1 MIHRFVTA
9 ALAGLALLQPALA
22 ADNAIATARDSIK
35 KAGTE
40 LLSTQKEYAD
50 LRLALYREVNKLDDQ
65 VITLSKELRTLE
77 RDEELRTSKVRSL
90 EREVETRKA
99 DFTYAS
105 GVLNQYAKAIIS
117 RLHPAESQL
126 YKTEIETLD
135 QKATAATGD
144 PVAEVIDRSK
154 IMETGIKRLSAI
166 AGGHRF
172 DGKALGRGGQAIEGT
187 HLIVGPAVLFASTD
201 RSFEGVASTADTG
214 AGLAAIVP
222 LAETNGTIAKAI
234 ESGEGTVPL
243 DATGGRA
250 IEAALK
256 NPGGEHSG
264 GAMEHL
270 ALFGDI
276 AKNMM
281 FDGWIAIAVCVLM
294 IVIGWTIAARKILY
308 LNSIEKGT
316 KEFIR
321 QWSLLSSDLTA
332 IDHGDKG
339 SVDSLGGNAD
349 TATQKLIEKSP
360 LYEIYHIGSDEIRH
374 RLANDRTHKK
384 GLTGRSIQAIRAALD
399 AGMVRCQHKLTDG
412 LVYLTISIAGG
423 PYVGLLGT
431 VVGVMITFALI
442 AKSGEVDVNAI
453 APGIASALLAT
464 VAGLVVAIPALF
476 VYSYLNNRIKSMV
489 GEIQVF
495 IDEFVAK
502 MAEFYQGSD
511 NQGTVS
517 KVID

>member
-1 MIHRFVTA
+1 MTHRFFTA
-9 ALAGLALLQPALA
+9 ALAGLALLQPLGA
-22 ADNAIATARDSIK
+22 ADDAIATTRDSIK

-40 LLSTQKEYAD
+40 FLSTKQEYSD
-50 LRLALYREVNKLDDQ
+50 LRLGLYREVNKLDDE
-65 VITLSKELRTLE
+65 VITLSKELRSLE
-77 RDEELRTSKVRSL
+77 RDEELRNSKIRTL
-90 EREVETRKA
+90 EREIETRKA

-105 GVLNQYAKAIIS
+105 GVLNQYAKAIVT

-126 YKTEIETLD
+126 YKQQIESLD

-144 PVAEVIDRSK
+144 PKSEMIERAKIVA
-154 IMETGIKRLSAI
+154 TGIARLAAI
-166 AGGHRF
+166 AGGQRF
-172 DGKALGRGGQAIEGT
+172 EGKALGRAGQAIEGS
-187 HLIVGPAVLFASTD
+187 LFLAGPAVLFASND

-214 AGLAAIVP
+214 AGLPAIVP
-222 LAETNGTIAKAI
+222 LAETNGSIAKAI
-234 ESGEGTVPL
+234 ESGEGNVPL

-256 NPGGEHSG
+256 NPGGEHG
-264 GAMEHL
+264 GAMEHI

-294 IVIGWTIAARKILY
+294 IAVGWTIAARKIIY
-308 LNSIEKGT
+308 LNSVEKGT
-316 KEFIR
+316 REFIR

-332 IDHGDKG
+332 IDHADDG
-339 SVDSLGGNAD
+339 SVQSLGGNAD
-349 TATQKLIEKSP
+349 SATQALIHKSP

-374 RLANDRTHKK
+374 RLIQDRTHKK

-399 AGMVRCQHKLTDG
+399 AGLVRAQHKLTDG

-442 AKSGEVDVNAI
+442 AKQGEVDVNAI

-489 GEIQVF
+489 GEMQVF

-511 NQGTVS
+511 NSGPVS
-517 KVID
+517 KVIE

>member
-50 LRLALYREVNKLDDQ
+50 LRLALYREDNKLDDQ

-144 PVAEVIDRSK
+144 PVAEVMDRCK

>member
-374 RLANDRTHKK
+374 RLSNDRTHKK

>member
-1 MIHRFVTA
+1 MIHRLILATA
-9 ALAGLALLQPALA
+9 IALAPAANAAEQALA
-22 ADNAIATARDSIK
+22 AARDSVK
-35 KAGTE
+35 KAGAE
-40 LLSTQKEYAD
+40 FLSTKQEYSD
-50 LRLALYREVNKLDDQ
+50 LRLGLYREVNKLDDE
-65 VITLSKELRTLE
+65 VLALSKELRTLE

-105 GVLNQYAKAIIS
+105 GVLNQYAKAIVTRI
-117 RLHPAESQL
+117 HPAESQL
-126 YKTEIETLD
+126 YRSSIESLD

-144 PVAEVIDRSK
+144 PATEIAERIK
-154 IMETGIKRLSAI
+154 IVETGIKRLAAI
-166 AGGHRF
+166 AGGQRF
-172 DGKALGRGGQAIEGT
+172 DGKALGRGGQAVEGT
-187 HLIVGPAVLFASTD
+187 LFLAGPAVLFASTD
-201 RSFEGVASTADTG
+201 KSLEGVASAADTG
-214 AGLAAIVP
+214 AGLPAVIP

-234 ESGEGTVPL
+234 ESGEGEVPL

-250 IEAALK
+250 IEAAIK
-256 NPGGEHSG
+256 NPGGSHG
-264 GAMEHL
+264 GAMEHI

-294 IVIGWTIAARKILY
+294 ILVGWTIAARKIIY

-316 KEFIR
+316 REFIR
-321 QWSLLSSDLTA
+321 QWGLLSSDLTA
-332 IDHGDKG
+332 LDHGDKRNV
-339 SVDSLGGNAD
+339 SSLGGKAD
-349 TATQKLIEKSP
+349 PATQALIEKSP

-374 RLANDRTHKK
+374 RLEQDRTHKK

-399 AGMVRCQHKLTDG
+399 AGLVRVQHKLTDG

-442 AKSGEVDVNAI
+442 AKQGEVDVNAI

-476 VYSYLNNRIKSMV
+476 VYSYLNNRIKGMV

-511 NQGTVS
+511 NAASVS
-517 KVID
+517 KVIE

>member
-1 MIHRFVTA
+1 MIHRLALATAVALALFSPATA
-9 ALAGLALLQPALA
+9 ADPVL
-22 ADNAIATARDSIK
+22 ATARESIK

-40 LLSTQKEYAD
+40 FLSTKQEYSD
-50 LRLALYREVNKLDDQ
+50 LRLGLYREVNKLDDE
-65 VITLSKELRTLE
+65 VLALSKELRTLE

-90 EREVETRKA
+90 EREVESRKA
-99 DFTYAS
+99 DFLYAS
-105 GVLNQYAKAIIS
+105 GVLNQYAKAIIT

-126 YKTEIETLD
+126 YKTEIESLD

-144 PVAEVIDRSK
+144 PKAEVIERAK
-154 IMETGIKRLSAI
+154 ILETGIKRLAAI
-166 AGGHRF
+166 AGGQRF
-172 DGKALGRGGQAIEGT
+172 EGKALGRAGQAVEGT
-187 HLIVGPAVLFASTD
+187 LFLAGPAVLFASAD
-201 RSFEGVASTADTG
+201 KSFEGVASTADTG
-214 AGLAAIVP
+214 AGLPAIVP
-222 LAETNGTIAKAI
+222 LAETNGSIAKAI
-234 ESGEGTVPL
+234 ESGSGEVPL

-256 NPGGEHSG
+256 NPGGEHG

-294 IVIGWTIAARKILY
+294 IGVGWTIAARKIFY

-332 IDHGDKG
+332 IDHADKT
-339 SVDSLGGNAD
+339 SVSSLGGNAD
-349 TATQKLIEKSP
+349 SATQSLIQKSP

-476 VYSYLNNRIKSMV
+476 VYSYLNNRIKGMV

-502 MAEFYQGSD
+502 MAEFYQGSE
-511 NQGTVS
+511 NSGPVS
-517 KVID
+517 KVIE

>member
-1 MIHRFVTA
+1 MIHRSVTA
-9 ALAGLALLQPALA
+9 ALAGLALLQSAPA
-22 ADNAIATARDSIK
+22 ADTAIAAARDSIK

-65 VITLSKELRTLE
+65 VTTLSKELRTLE

-90 EREVETRKA
+90 ERDIETRKA

-126 YKTEIETLD
+126 YKKDIESRD
-135 QKATAATGD
+135 QRATAATGD
-144 PVAEVIDRSK
+144 PTAEVTERCMIL
-154 IMETGIKRLSAI
+154 ETGIKRLSAI

-187 HLIVGPAVLFASTD
+187 HFIAGPAVLFASAD
-201 RSFEGVASTADTG
+201 KSFEGVASTADTG

-234 ESGEGTVPL
+234 ESGEGNVPL

-256 NPGGEHSG
+256 NPGGEHG

-294 IVIGWTIAARKILY
+294 IAIGWTIAARKIIY

-339 SVDSLGGNAD
+339 SVSSLGGNAD
-349 TATQKLIEKSP
+349 PATQKLIEKSP

-374 RLANDRTHKK
+374 RLENDRTHKK

-476 VYSYLNNRIKSMV
+476 VYSYLNSRIKSMV

-517 KVID
+517 KVIE

>member
-9 ALAGLALLQPALA
+9 ALAGLALFQPALA
-22 ADNAIATARDSIK
+22 AETAIATARESIK

-65 VITLSKELRTLE
+65 VVTLSKELRTLE

-144 PVAEVIDRSK
+144 PVAEVMDRCK
-154 IMETGIKRLSAI
+154 IVETGIKRLSAI

-187 HLIVGPAVLFASTD
+187 HLIAGPAVLFASAD
-201 RSFEGVASTADTG
+201 KLFEGVASTADTG

-256 NPGGEHSG
+256 NPGGDHGG

-294 IVIGWTIAARKILY
+294 IAIGWTIAARKIIY

-339 SVDSLGGNAD
+339 SVSSLGGNAD
-349 TATQKLIEKSP
+349 PATQKLIEKSP

-384 GLTGRSIQAIRAALD
+384 GLTG
-399 AGMVRCQHKLTDG
+399 RCQHKLTDG